1 MFIES
6 ECEERFRHR
15 HQLYRQL
22 KPPDRKQEQRDRKH
36 LGSDRGGPGSGRQNL
51 RVIES
56 CLVNLVRFRVDNVHQ
71 ETYKILGGLHRHGL
85 QGEFQVDLIVGEDKE
100 EGKAGEEGGG
110 AKEDGEEGED
120 NYQESE
126 KKRKRKKLTFTDKQ
140 GEKTLDK
147 IDNINIQEFDTEAV
161 VDPLFK

>member
-1 MFIES
+1 M
-6 ECEERFRHR
+6 
-15 HQLYRQL
+15 
-22 KPPDRKQEQRDRKH
+22 
-36 LGSDRGGPGSGRQNL
+36 GSGTCFAILRTSGRGRGRQ
-51 RVIES
+51 
-56 CLVNLVRFRVDNVHQ
+56 
-71 ETYKILGGLHRHGL
+71 
-85 QGEFQVDLIVGEDKE
+85 
-100 EGKAGEEGGG
+100 AGEEGGG

-161 VDPLFK
+161 IDPLFK